1 MPATFSATKP
11 GLSRALCYRP
21 RPWGRLGPY
30 LCSGAAVR
38 RSSGGSGVSV
48 RGFNFLPLDFAS
60 ALGGALAR
68 RIGPFLCGYPYLKER
83 PGVLVNL
90 RQPGGVITSVCV
102 PRAGD
107 HGTAGQTEVEWEE
120 VLFMA
125 WGAEVP
131 IPPGGLLSVQSCS
144 SPSGR
149 GRLTTRAMKAKLLR
163 HASHYDWLA
172 LKGDRA
178 AEEAAGL

>member
-1 MPATFSATKP
+1 MLLAKAPGSPIVWRPAEASP
-11 GLSRALCYRP
+11 I
-21 RPWGRLGPY
+21 
-30 LCSGAAVR
+30 
-38 RSSGGSGVSV
+38 GG
-48 RGFNFLPLDFAS
+48 FKFLPLDCAS
-60 ALGGALAR
+60 ALGVALAR
-68 RIGPFLCGYPYLKER
+68 RISPFLGGYPYLKER